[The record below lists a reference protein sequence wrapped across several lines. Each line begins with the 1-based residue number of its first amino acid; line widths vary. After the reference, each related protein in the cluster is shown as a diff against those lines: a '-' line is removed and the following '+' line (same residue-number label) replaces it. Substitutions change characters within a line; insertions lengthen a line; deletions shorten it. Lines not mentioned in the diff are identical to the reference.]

1 MYQIVYK
8 KKAIKALEKMPTAIV
23 AKFKAA
29 FSIIADGNNA
39 QLDIKQMEGQDGFR
53 LRIGGY
59 RAVYELD
66 DGRFIVIVF
75 NVGTRGDIYK

>member
-8 KKAIKALEKMPTAIV
+8 KKAIKSLEKMPGDIA
-23 AKFKAA
+23 ARFKAA
-29 FSIIADGNNA
+29 FYAIADGQQA
-39 QLDIKQMEGQDGFR
+39 HLDIKSLEGLDGYR

-66 DGRFIVIVF
+66 NGRLIVTVF
-75 NVGTRGDIYK
+75 NIGSRGDIYK